1 MPEFVRVRLANGTE
15 RTVTRVTE
23 DMSVLKDKPATDRQ
37 GRPLPAKRK
46 TTVTEA
52 AATKNKEK

>member
-15 RTVTRVTE
+15 RTVSRVTE
-23 DMSVLKDKPATDRQ
+23 DMTVLKDKPATDQR

-46 TTVTEA
+46 TTVDEA
-52 AATKNKEK
+52 AAKKKEK